1 MTETTD
7 ATRGDSRPVILCR
20 GVCVGYDQDLVLDGV
35 DLEIPRGAFVPF
47 VGPNG
52 AGKTTL
58 LRAIL
63 GLLPLRAGTIET
75 PFDTVPA
82 GFVPQHQSID
92 LLFPVVM
99 RDIVMMGLYPRLG
112 WWGRPSS
119 ADREHVDRLLVRF
132 NLSAHSMKA
141 FHELSGGM
149 RQKVLIARA
158 LVTGAD
164 VLVMDEPTVSLDAD
178 SEREVI
184 HLLHEL
190 STKDGK
196 TVLFAQHGFDLVRH
210 LTDEVCRVNRGK
222 ARMMPWRG
230 LHVDEPEV
238 RTHA

>member
-1 MTETTD
+1 MTGKTAEVPG
-7 ATRGDSRPVILCR
+7 ASPPLIRCR
-20 GVCVGYDQDLVLDGV
+20 DVCVGYDQELVLDGV
-35 DLEIPRGAFVPF
+35 DLEVPRGAFVPF

-92 LLFPVVM
+92 LLFPVVT

-112 WWGRPSS
+112 WWGRPLP
-119 ADREHVDRLLVRF
+119 ADRELVDHLLVRF

-164 VLVMDEPTVSLDAD
+164 VLVMDEPTASLDAD
-178 SEREVI
+178 SEGEVI

-190 STKDGK
+190 AVRDGK
-196 TVLFAQHGFDLVRH
+196 TVLFAQHGLDLIRH
-210 LTDEVCRVNRGK
+210 LTDEVCRVHHGK
-222 ARMMPWRG
+222 ARIMPWRE
-230 LHVDEPEV
+230 LHLDEPEV
-238 RTHA
+238 RAHA

>member
-1 MTETTD
+1 MTEPAGALND
-7 ATRGDSRPVILCR
+7 GAGCVVLCR
-20 GVCVGYDQDLVLDGV
+20 GVCIGYDRDLVLDGV

-63 GLLPLRAGTIET
+63 GLLPLRSGTIET

-112 WWGRPSS
+112 WWGRPSP

-132 NLSAHSMKA
+132 NLSAHSSKA
-141 FHELSGGM
+141 FQELSGGM

-164 VLVMDEPTVSLDAD
+164 VLVMDEPTASLDAD

-190 STKDGK
+190 AAKDGK
-196 TVLFAQHGFDLVRH
+196 TVLFAQHGLDLVRH
-210 LTDEVCRVNRGK
+210 LTDDVCRVNRGK
-222 ARMMPWRG
+222 ARMMPWRE
-230 LHVDEPEV
+230 LHLDEPEV
-238 RTHA
+238 RAHA

>member
-7 ATRGDSRPVILCR
+7 AARGDSLPVISCR
-20 GVCVGYDQDLVLDGV
+20 GVCVGYDQELVLANI

-63 GLLPLRAGTIET
+63 GLVPLRAGTLET
-75 PFDTVPA
+75 PVDTVPA
-82 GFVPQHQSID
+82 GFGPQHQSID
-92 LLFPVVM
+92 LLCPVVT

-112 WWGRPSS
+112 WWGRPSP
-119 ADREHVDRLLVRF
+119 ADREQIDRLLVRF
-132 NLSAHSMKA
+132 NLSAHSMKP

-164 VLVMDEPTVSLDAD
+164 VLVMDEPTTMLDAD
-178 SEREVI
+178 SEHEVI

-190 STKDGK
+190 AAKDGK
-196 TVLFAQHGFDLVRH
+196 TVLFAQHGLDLVRN
-210 LTDEVCRVNRGK
+210 LTDEVCRVNRGM
-222 ARMMPWRG
+222 ARMISWREMH
-230 LHVDEPEV
+230 LEDPEV
-238 RTHA
+238 RADV